1 MRRKS
6 IIGFILGIIG
16 GVFTL
21 GLATSL
27 LFATTI
33 VDEVNQ
39 VTSSNLTLFTW
50 LMFAGAI
57 VTIVGASLCFNKSR
71 IGGLVMLAGFG
82 LSVPYA
88 VLLFKECDY
97 TSATNITTLVFS
109 CLPLVATLVASISA
123 FFGKKTKQ
131 RKIYSK
137 R

>member
-6 IIGFILGIIG
+6 IVGFILGIIG

-109 CLPLVATLVASISA
+109 SDVYLRAL
-123 FFGKKTKQ
+123 
-131 RKIYSK
+131 
-137 R
+137 